1 MFDPSLYL
9 DSTGATFEMRKHLE
23 IWGDKSLKDA
33 TGYTS
38 NPFTR
43 FLGSVRSFMG
53 IFDPPGGSRM
63 IHPLSYFWICC
74 RLLSGLLVMFMC
86 IESPAILAFYWNAN
100 SCVIFPTRFL
110 SLTIELLL
118 ISETFLFF
126 FVGYY
131 DDVSGE
137 PTGM

>member
-1 MFDPSLYL
+1 
-9 DSTGATFEMRKHLE
+9 MRKHLE
-23 IWGDKSLKDA
+23 IWGDKGLKDA
-33 TGYTS
+33 LGEHKS

-43 FLGSVRSFMG
+43 FLASVRSFMG

-74 RLLSGLLVMFMC
+74 RLLSGLLIMFMC

-110 SLTIELLL
+110 SLTIELIFLAEIV
-118 ISETFLFF
+118 ISF
-126 FVGYY
+126 FVGFY
-131 DDVSGE
+131 DELSGE
-137 PTGM
+137 SRLVDVCFPVAE